1 MYGIKEELKRI
12 GILSKTKIKWES
24 VDDQCKV
31 TITGTQENCN
41 RANALI
47 KEVVVSVY
55 IQWQV
60 YATFFPFVPVLLLDF
75 SWLNCR
81 QTLIKFVL
89 V

>member
-12 GILSKTKIKWES
+12 GILSKAKIKWES

-55 IQWQV
+55 IQ
-60 YATFFPFVPVLLLDF
+60 
-75 SWLNCR
+75 
-81 QTLIKFVL
+81 
-89 V
+89 